1 LRFVIFFL
9 LSFFSAQISA
19 QPTFNT
25 TYVSMIS
32 PQNIYQKVIYVE
44 NNIEAADLS
53 LKTCEIEKENFFES
67 LFYEN
72 EDDEK
77 TFMGIE
83 FDYIKLGMSFLSL
96 SMNFVVPME

>member
-1 LRFVIFFL
+1 
-9 LSFFSAQISA
+9 
-19 QPTFNT
+19 
-25 TYVSMIS
+25 MIS
-32 PQNIYQKVIYVE
+32 LQNIYQQDIYVE
-44 NNIEAADLS
+44 NNIEVADFS

-96 SMNFVVPME
+96 GMNFVVPME

>member
-1 LRFVIFFL
+1 MRFVIFFFTV
-9 LSFFSAQISA
+9 FFSAQISA

-25 TYVSMIS
+25 TYVSMMS
-32 PQNIYQKVIYVE
+32 PQNIYQQDIYIE
-44 NNIEAADLS
+44 NKIEGADLS

-72 EDDEK
+72 EGDEK

-83 FDYIKLGMSFLSL
+83 LDYIKLGMSFLSL
-96 SMNFVVPME
+96 GMNFVVPM

>member
-1 LRFVIFFL
+1 M
-9 LSFFSAQISA
+9 
-19 QPTFNT
+19 
-25 TYVSMIS
+25 SMIS
-32 PQNIYQKVIYVE
+32 PQNMYQQNIYVE
-44 NNIEAADLS
+44 NKIEEDDLS

-72 EDDEK
+72 EYDEK

-96 SMNFVVPME
+96 GMNFVIPAE

>member
-1 LRFVIFFL
+1 LRFVILFF
-9 LSFFSAQISA
+9 LSFFSVQIFAQS
-19 QPTFNT
+19 NLNK

-32 PQNIYQKVIYVE
+32 PQNMYQQNIYVE
-44 NNIEAADLS
+44 NKIEEDDLS

-96 SMNFVVPME
+96 GMNFVIPVE

>member
-1 LRFVIFFL
+1 MRFVIFFFTV
-9 LSFFSAQISA
+9 FFSAQISA

-32 PQNIYQKVIYVE
+32 PQNMYQQNIYVE
-44 NNIEAADLS
+44 NNIKAANLP
-53 LKTCEIEKENFFES
+53 LKTCEIEKETFFES

-96 SMNFVVPME
+96 GMNFVIPVE

>member
-1 LRFVIFFL
+1 MRLVILFL
-9 LSFFSAQISA
+9 LTFFSVQIFAQSNL
-19 QPTFNT
+19 NT

-32 PQNIYQKVIYVE
+32 PQNIYQQDIYIE
-44 NNIEAADLS
+44 NNIEGADLS

-96 SMNFVVPME
+96 GMNFVVPME

>member
-1 LRFVIFFL
+1 MRLVILFL
-9 LSFFSAQISA
+9 LTFFSVQIFAQA
-19 QPTFNT
+19 NLNT

-32 PQNIYQKVIYVE
+32 PQNIYQQDIYFE
-44 NNIEAADLS
+44 NNIEAAHLY

-96 SMNFVVPME
+96 GMNFVVPME

>member
-1 LRFVIFFL
+1 MRFVILFL

-32 PQNIYQKVIYVE
+32 PQNIYVE
-44 NNIEAADLS
+44 NNIEAAHLS

-96 SMNFVVPME
+96 GMNFVIPVE

>member
-1 LRFVIFFL
+1 
-9 LSFFSAQISA
+9 
-19 QPTFNT
+19 
-25 TYVSMIS
+25 MIS
-32 PQNIYQKVIYVE
+32 PQNMYQQNIYVE
-44 NNIEAADLS
+44 NKIEEDDLS

-72 EDDEK
+72 DDDEK

-96 SMNFVVPME
+96 GMNFVVPME

>member
-1 LRFVIFFL
+1 
-9 LSFFSAQISA
+9 
-19 QPTFNT
+19 
-25 TYVSMIS
+25 MIS
-32 PQNIYQKVIYVE
+32 PQNIHQQDIYVE
-44 NNIEAADLS
+44 NNIEAADFS

-96 SMNFVVPME
+96 GMNFVVPME

>member
-1 LRFVIFFL
+1 
-9 LSFFSAQISA
+9 
-19 QPTFNT
+19 
-25 TYVSMIS
+25 
-32 PQNIYQKVIYVE
+32 
-44 NNIEAADLS
+44 LS

-72 EDDEK
+72 DDDEK

-96 SMNFVVPME
+96 GMNFVVPME

>member
-1 LRFVIFFL
+1 
-9 LSFFSAQISA
+9 
-19 QPTFNT
+19 
-25 TYVSMIS
+25 
-32 PQNIYQKVIYVE
+32 
-44 NNIEAADLS
+44 LS

-96 SMNFVVPME
+96 GMNFVIPVE

>member
-1 LRFVIFFL
+1 
-9 LSFFSAQISA
+9 
-19 QPTFNT
+19 
-25 TYVSMIS
+25 MMS
-32 PQNIYQKVIYVE
+32 PQNIYKQYVNVE
-44 NNIEAADLS
+44 NNIEASHLS
-53 LKTCEIEKENFFES
+53 LKTCEIEKETFFES

-96 SMNFVVPME
+96 GMNFVVPME